1 GTRAR
6 ASRFAR
12 SRGGGHS
19 RWKGCGLCSRAGRGR
34 RGHEQP
40 QGRLFGHPR
49 PDQMCGGEERE
60 CAIAGAR
67 APEEAAPC
75 GGLCAGALVEVHGL
89 VGAPELNGKLGR
101 LNGKVQGDRLG
112 VDLQPPGGTKALRPE
127 NLRAVCEEA

>member
-19 RWKGCGLCSRAGRGR
+19 RWKGCGLCSRAGR
-34 RGHEQP
+34 
-40 QGRLFGHPR
+40 
-49 PDQMCGGEERE
+49 
-60 CAIAGAR
+60 GAR